1 MTHLGTNLEGGIGQV
16 VLNGDVTSGN
26 NPVFYNLGV
35 TQASNS
41 SSLYVSLHTGN
52 PGDTAGGAN
61 EVTSTNW
68 GTGTYTHAAVRRE
81 KSFGTGTS
89 KWTQSSFTGALFTNA
104 EAINFPICGTGAT
117 GTVTF
122 WGLYDS
128 ATGGNLLVYGPLI
141 ASGATW
147 NIGCVTSAVT
157 TTRVFCRSH
166 GLAANDIIRMYQI
179 YNGVVNTLAGGTLG
193 LSASVA
199 SVDASSPSLYFD
211 IGGAG
216 TVDVASFTT
225 NTSAA
230 FAFIKASS
238 IALADGK
245 ILAIPA
251 GGMTIRWT

>member
-1 MTHLGTNLEGGIGQV
+1 MTHLGTNLEAGIGEIL
-16 VLNGDVTSGN
+16 LNGDVTSSQ
-26 NPVFYNLGV
+26 NPVFYGLGL
-35 TQASNS
+35 TQAANS
-41 SSLYVSLHTGN
+41 SYLYVSLHTAN

-61 EVTSTNW
+61 EVSTSAYV
-68 GTGTYTHAAVRRE
+68 GYTRSAVRRE
-81 KSFGTGTS
+81 KSFASPSTS
-89 KWTQSSFTGALFTNA
+89 KWTQQSSSGAFFQNA
-104 EAINFPICGTGAT
+104 DAINFPICGTGSS
-117 GTVTF
+117 GTITF
-122 WGLYDS
+122 WGLYDA
-128 ATGGNLLVYGPLI
+128 ATGGNLLCYGPLT

-147 NIGCVTSAVT
+147 NIGCVTSAVS

-216 TVDVASFTT
+216 SVDVASFTT

-238 IALADGK
+238 ISLSAGK
-245 ILAIPA
+245 IPAIPA